1 MTRMNLSRKRKQTHV
16 KDRFVVAEGGGG
28 GGGVDWEFRVSRCRL
43 LYIEWIN
50 SEVPL

>member
-28 GGGVDWEFRVSRCRL
+28 GVDWELGVSRCRL